1 MILNFAVMKTSFISV
16 LIFMLFIANIYGQY
30 SSVLAQGDWYKIATN
45 KSGIYKLS
53 YSSIESLGVNT
64 NNLQISAL
72 KLYGNGGGMLPNLN
86 SDFRHDDLRENAIK
100 IYDANSNGIFENND
114 YILFYGESP
123 HIWNY
128 DASSGLFIHQTHLFA
143 DEVNYFLVI
152 DNQHSGKRVEPKQA
166 LQNATKIVT
175 SFNEFSFHETEN
187 ENLIHSGKEWFGE
200 RFDIQNN
207 QSFNFNFP
215 NLDQFSPL
223 SIKTAVAARSLVPS
237 RIAFSAIIQTK
248 HFSGY

>member
-1 MILNFAVMKTSFISV
+1 MILNFAVMKKLFLSV
-16 LIFMLFIANIYGQY
+16 LIFLLFVANIYGQY
-30 SSVLAQGDWYKIATN
+30 SSVLAQGNWHKIATN

-64 NNLQISAL
+64 DDLQISAL
-72 KLYGNGGGMLPNLN
+72 KLYGNGGGMLPKLN
-86 SDFRHDDLRENAIK
+86 SDFRHDDLVENAIK
-100 IYDANSNGIFENND
+100 IYDANSNGVFESAD

-128 DASSGLFIHQTHLFA
+128 NASNGLFNHQTHLFA
-143 DEVNYFLVI
+143 DEVNYFLTV
-152 DNQHSGKRVEPKQA
+152 DNQQDGKRVEVKQT
-166 LQNATKIVT
+166 LQNASKTVT

-200 RFDIQNN
+200 RFDIQNS

-215 NLDQFSPL
+215 KNIFPLPFFS
-223 SIKTAVAARSLVPS
+223 S
-237 RIAFSAIIQTK
+237 Q
-248 HFSGY
+248 